1 MIVWMHILSMW
12 SRNCCLTHILNVRT
26 TAYMRKAGVHTSTM
40 PEASI
45 YASNE
50 PKSYSWYDLGD
61 CRDSHNKHA
70 LRVYYGW
77 IFLRLFIYVMVVSAT
92 IRYGTSVSHIS
103 LPQTSV
109 SVDSW
114 VVKEKSKNYHNWT
127 SSASH
132 DVCAAPIFTY
142 IMSGCGLIYEK
153 WMCVKLCRNTDKYK
167 LQAVL
172 HTMWNALEV
181 QSCWLLDF
189 SFALS

>member
-1 MIVWMHILSMW
+1 
-12 SRNCCLTHILNVRT
+12 
-26 TAYMRKAGVHTSTM
+26 
-40 PEASI
+40 
-45 YASNE
+45 
-50 PKSYSWYDLGD
+50 
-61 CRDSHNKHA
+61 
-70 LRVYYGW
+70 
-77 IFLRLFIYVMVVSAT
+77 MVVSAT

-153 WMCVKLCRNTDKYK
+153 WMCVKSEGRGMRAELCVKRTIPPCFAPWFNWIFSITLCRNTDKYK

-189 SFALS
+189 FLAPQLASYMDVRMVASPITTYMKSLRDSRLKLLALNIVCRTACSLYLSSVRHQLIFN

>member
-1 MIVWMHILSMW
+1 
-12 SRNCCLTHILNVRT
+12 
-26 TAYMRKAGVHTSTM
+26 M
-40 PEASI
+40 PEALI

-50 PKSYSWYDLGD
+50 PKSYSWYDLGA

-92 IRYGTSVSHIS
+92 VRYGTSMSHIS

-153 WMCVKLCRNTDKYK
+153 WMCVKSKGRDMRAELCVKRTIPPCFVPLDLIEYS
-167 LQAVL
+167 VL
-172 HTMWNALEV
+172 NYVETQTNISYR
-181 QSCWLLDF
+181 QSCILCEMHLKFDCDI
-189 SFALS
+189 S

>member
-1 MIVWMHILSMW
+1 
-12 SRNCCLTHILNVRT
+12 
-26 TAYMRKAGVHTSTM
+26 MRKAGVHTSAM

-61 CRDSHNKHA
+61 CRDSHNKHV

-77 IFLRLFIYVMVVSAT
+77 IFLRLFIYVMVVAAT
-92 IRYGTSVSHIS
+92 VRYGTSMSHIS

-114 VVKEKSKNYHNWT
+114 VENEKSKNYHNWT
-127 SSASH
+127 SSTSY
-132 DVCAAPIFTY
+132 DVCTPAF
-142 IMSGCGLIYEK
+142 LIYAVWLWLNLQK
-153 WMCVKLCRNTDKYK
+153 MNVWLNPVSSPWFNWIFSITLCRNTDKYK

-189 SFALS
+189 SFAPS

>member
-1 MIVWMHILSMW
+1 M
-12 SRNCCLTHILNVRT
+12 T
-26 TAYMRKAGVHTSTM
+26 TA
-40 PEASI
+40 
-45 YASNE
+45 
-50 PKSYSWYDLGD
+50 
-61 CRDSHNKHA
+61 
-70 LRVYYGW
+70 
-77 IFLRLFIYVMVVSAT
+77 AT
-92 IRYGTSVSHIS
+92 VRYGTSMSHIS

-153 WMCVKLCRNTDKYK
+153 WMCVKSEGRGMRAELCALRTIPPCFAPWFNWIFSITLCRNTDKYK

-189 SFALS
+189 FLATQLASYMDVRSNEAAPRTARPNGSVTYNYLYEKS

>member
-1 MIVWMHILSMW
+1 MDILDVQTLTSHG
-12 SRNCCLTHILNVRT
+12 SRQIRLIYLRSIFKMLLFNWILVDEQT
-26 TAYMRKAGVHTSTM
+26 TNISYRQSCTLCSM
-40 PEASI
+40 PEALI

-92 IRYGTSVSHIS
+92 VRYGTSMSHIS

-142 IMSGCGLIYEK
+142 IMSGCGLIYKK
-153 WMCVKLCRNTDKYK
+153 WMCG
-167 LQAVL
+167 
-172 HTMWNALEV
+172 
-181 QSCWLLDF
+181 
-189 SFALS
+189 

>member
-1 MIVWMHILSMW
+1 
-12 SRNCCLTHILNVRT
+12 
-26 TAYMRKAGVHTSTM
+26 MRKAGAHTSTM

-92 IRYGTSVSHIS
+92 VRYGTSMSHIS

-114 VVKEKSKNYHNWT
+114 VAKKKSKNYHNWT

-153 WMCVKLCRNTDKYK
+153 WMCVKSEGRGMRAELCVKRTIPPCFVPLDLIEYS
-167 LQAVL
+167 VL
-172 HTMWNALEV
+172 NYVETQTNISYR
-181 QSCWLLDF
+181 QSCILCEMHLKFDCDI
-189 SFALS
+189 S

>member
-1 MIVWMHILSMW
+1 MKIYITAY
-12 SRNCCLTHILNVRT
+12 CCLANIRLANWRHNISENRCC
-26 TAYMRKAGVHTSTM
+26 AYIIDARSF
-40 PEASI
+40 
-45 YASNE
+45 N
-50 PKSYSWYDLGD
+50 
-61 CRDSHNKHA
+61 
-70 LRVYYGW
+70 W

-92 IRYGTSVSHIS
+92 VRYGTSMSHIS

-153 WMCVKLCRNTDKYK
+153 WMCAKSEGRGMRAELCAQFRPVSPLDLIEYS
-167 LQAVL
+167 VL
-172 HTMWNALEV
+172 HYAVTQTNISYR
-181 QSCWLLDF
+181 QSCILCEMHLKFNRAD
-189 SFALS
+189 S

>member
-1 MIVWMHILSMW
+1 MFRQLIVYHGP
-12 SRNCCLTHILNVRT
+12 NCCLANIRLANWR
-26 TAYMRKAGVHTSTM
+26 
-40 PEASI
+40 
-45 YASNE
+45 
-50 PKSYSWYDLGD
+50 
-61 CRDSHNKHA
+61 HNISENRCYTYIIDA
-70 LRVYYGW
+70 RSFNW

-92 IRYGTSVSHIS
+92 VRYGTSISHIS

-132 DVCAAPIFTY
+132 DVCTAPIFTY

-153 WMCVKLCRNTDKYK
+153 WMWFNWIFSITLCRNTDKYK

-172 HTMWNALEV
+172 HTMRNALEV
-181 QSCWLLDF
+181 WLW
-189 SFALS
+189 

>member
-1 MIVWMHILSMW
+1 MY
-12 SRNCCLTHILNVRT
+12 CCLANIRLANWR
-26 TAYMRKAGVHTSTM
+26 
-40 PEASI
+40 
-45 YASNE
+45 
-50 PKSYSWYDLGD
+50 
-61 CRDSHNKHA
+61 HNISENRCCTYIIDA
-70 LRVYYGW
+70 RSFNW

-92 IRYGTSVSHIS
+92 VRYGTSMSHIS

-114 VVKEKSKNYHNWT
+114 VIKEKSKNYHNWT

-189 SFALS
+189 SFAFS

>member
-1 MIVWMHILSMW
+1 MNW
-12 SRNCCLTHILNVRT
+12 RNNISENRCCTYIIDARSFN
-26 TAYMRKAGVHTSTM
+26 
-40 PEASI
+40 
-45 YASNE
+45 
-50 PKSYSWYDLGD
+50 
-61 CRDSHNKHA
+61 
-70 LRVYYGW
+70 W

-92 IRYGTSVSHIS
+92 VRYGTSVSHIS

-153 WMCVKLCRNTDKYK
+153 WMCAKSEGRGMKGGIVRKAHNSALFRHLDLIEYS
-167 LQAVL
+167 VL
-172 HTMWNALEV
+172 HYAVTQTNISYR
-181 QSCWLLDF
+181 QSCILCEMHLKFNRAD
-189 SFALS
+189 S

>member
-1 MIVWMHILSMW
+1 MPRRNAGSLELRWY
-12 SRNCCLTHILNVRT
+12 NCCLTHIRLANWR
-26 TAYMRKAGVHTSTM
+26 
-40 PEASI
+40 
-45 YASNE
+45 
-50 PKSYSWYDLGD
+50 
-61 CRDSHNKHA
+61 HNISENRCCTYIIDA
-70 LRVYYGW
+70 RSFNW

-92 IRYGTSVSHIS
+92 VRYVTSVSHIS

-153 WMCVKLCRNTDKYK
+153 WMCVKSALLRHLDLIEYS
-167 LQAVL
+167 VL
-172 HTMWNALEV
+172 HYAVTQTNISYR
-181 QSCWLLDF
+181 QSCILCEMHLKFDCD
-189 SFALS
+189 SS